1 LRAPRR
7 GFDPETGIV
16 KLKLAG
22 SCSTCPSSQ
31 VTLRN
36 GVENMMMH
44 YVPEVKGVEQVKDEL
59 DAMNEAAVKELEK
72 KLEQQQKQ

>member
-1 LRAPRR
+1 
-7 GFDPETGIV
+7 
-16 KLKLAG
+16 
-22 SCSTCPSSQ
+22 
-31 VTLRN
+31 
-36 GVENMMMH
+36 MMMH